1 MILSGIC
8 FKRLPLLLNCF
19 SRVPLFE
26 TLWTVVYQTSLS
38 MEFSRQEYW
47 SGLPCPPPGDL
58 PNPGIKLLSLCLSC
72 LICTPFP
79 KYPSFLNI
87 LPLFMLNDPN
97 FIYLSIFT
105 ESPTHLSKFCL
116 NSIL

>member
-1 MILSGIC
+1 M
-8 FKRLPLLLNCF
+8 PLLNFRSLYLHTTHFNSRSQPHLLLPSMHILDF
-19 SRVPLFE
+19 S
-26 TLWTVVYQTSLS
+26 
-38 MEFSRQEYW
+38 
-47 SGLPCPPPGDL
+47 
-58 PNPGIKLLSLCLSC
+58 
-72 LICTPFP
+72 LIYTPFP